1 MSVPMAEKMLGNM
14 VRINDIPV
22 QAKGNTFT
30 FDFTDAVDNTLLANR
45 EINGHRLIDL
55 VEIQEAVPKD
65 GYIAFKTKLII
76 PDDVKDTLKGL
87 LHK

>member
-1 MSVPMAEKMLGNM
+1 MQEKYGLNSL
-14 VRINDIPV
+14 ISEI
-22 QAKGNTFT
+22 
-30 FDFTDAVDNTLLANR
+30 LANR

>member
-1 MSVPMAEKMLGNM
+1 MEEIIKKAQKLLQENKP
-14 VRINDIPV
+14 
-22 QAKGNTFT
+22 
-30 FDFTDAVDNTLLANR
+30 LLANR